1 MSAIINKL
9 SEKAS
14 EINLFVK
21 LRMGIPQNKKKDEKP
36 LKNCVKNFITKYL
49 HYTRTVRNIFCYDK
63 TFLRFRIFNN

>member
-1 MSAIINKL
+1 MNKL

-21 LRMGIPQNKKKDEKP
+21 LGLGLPQNKKKDKKP

-49 HYTRTVRNIFCYDK
+49 DYTRTVRNILCYDK
-63 TFLRFRIFNN
+63 KHF